1 MNSQRA
7 YNKRMEQ
14 INLQGTKK
22 ARRKKYKAIIEEMG
36 ARGITLVDLANNLK
50 GKDKGFL
57 DMKKE
62 TGMTLDEAVVVQ
74 QYAKAIVDKDTRAA
88 EFLRDSVGE
97 KPSQQIDLNGEV
109 SGLSSMPLED
119 LLELR
124 DLLKDIK
131 KEDK

>member
-14 INLQGTKK
+14 LNLQGTKK
-22 ARRKKYKAIIEEMG
+22 SRRKKYKTIIEEMG
-36 ARGITLVDLANNLK
+36 ARGITLEDLSNNLN

-57 DMKKE
+57 DMMSK
-62 TGMTLDEAVVVQ
+62 TGMTMDEALVAQ
-74 QYAKAIVDKDTRAA
+74 QYAKAIIDKDTRAA

-97 KPSQQIDLNGEV
+97 KPSQQIDVNGEV
-109 SGLSSMPLED
+109 SGLSAMSLDE

-124 DLLKDIK
+124 DLLKK
-131 KEDK
+131 QKED

>member
-22 ARRKKYKAIIEEMG
+22 QRRKKYKAIIEEMG

-62 TGMTLDEAVVVQ
+62 TGMTLDEAVVAQ

-88 EFLRDSVGE
+88 EFIRDTVGE
-97 KPSQQIDLNGEV
+97 KPSQQIDVNGEV
-109 SGLSSMPLED
+109 SGLSAMSLDD

-124 DLLKDIK
+124 DLLKK
-131 KEDK
+131 QKED

>member
-7 YNKRMEQ
+7 YNKKMEQ

-22 ARRKKYKAIIEEMG
+22 QRRKKYKAIIEEMG
-36 ARGITLVDLANNLK
+36 ARGITLVDLANNLN

-62 TGMTLDEAVVVQ
+62 TGMTLDEAVVAQ

-88 EFLRDSVGE
+88 EFIRDTVGE
-97 KPSQQIDLNGEV
+97 KPSQQIDVNGEV
-109 SGLSSMPLED
+109 SGLSAMSLDE

-124 DLLKDIK
+124 DLLKNAN
-131 KEDK
+131 KED